1 MLPTNIDERMDRFP
15 PIGSDVPPKR
25 IKYSKRKAIASRL
38 RAFIRS
44 LSCMW
49 ACHHLLSPPSETPRI
64 LLTSTGNIPF
74 GFQSGLLDFSLV
86 PDIFTSMSLFSAFSF
101 RTVLRCVSSGA
112 HFEWESGHYLHHLW
126 WRHTY
131 KNSSLATLVILRKI
145 CCLGR
150 GFCRVGYPFR
160 ISPPLSS
167 TVLLVTSARNFLA
180 NSGGELYAPLQQRT
194 GTFTRCW
201 DKVALRSEN

>member
-1 MLPTNIDERMDRFP
+1 MLPTNIDEWMDRFP

-101 RTVLRCVSSGA
+101 RTVLRCVSSGTSNGNQGTICTTCDDDILIKIP
-112 HFEWESGHYLHHLW
+112 HSRLW
-126 WRHTY
+126 SFSE
-131 KNSSLATLVILRKI
+131 K
-145 CCLGR
+145 
-150 GFCRVGYPFR
+150 
-160 ISPPLSS
+160 
-167 TVLLVTSARNFLA
+167 
-180 NSGGELYAPLQQRT
+180 YA
-194 GTFTRCW
+194 
-201 DKVALRSEN
+201 A